1 MQAHLA
7 GSSEELKSLSP
18 LKVLLDDVRRWAH
31 ERGNQVFHLGG
42 GRAGRD
48 DSLLAFKAKFSPRR
62 HRFYLGRWIL
72 EGDAYAS
79 LCEQHRVYAQEAGL
93 VLQGEDF
100 FPRYRTPIEKSSG
113 ASSASNGA

>member
-7 GSSEELKSLSP
+7 GSSEELKALSP
-18 LKVLLDDVRRWAH
+18 LKVLLDDVRRWAQQ
-31 ERGNQVFHLGG
+31 RGNQVFHVGG

-62 HRFYLGRWIL
+62 HQFYLGRWIL

-79 LCEQHRVYAQEAGL
+79 LCEQRRVYAQEAGL
-93 VLQGEDF
+93 VWQGEDF
-100 FPRYRTPIEKSSG
+100 FPQYRTPIEKSSG
-113 ASSASNGA
+113 AWSASDGA